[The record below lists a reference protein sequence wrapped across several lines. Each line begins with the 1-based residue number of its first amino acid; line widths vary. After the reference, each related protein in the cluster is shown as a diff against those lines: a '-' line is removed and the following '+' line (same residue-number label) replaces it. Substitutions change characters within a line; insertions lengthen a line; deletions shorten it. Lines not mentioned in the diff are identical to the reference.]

1 MEIRQQLLLSIIATG
16 VLLAIS
22 GFLLSGQISEVGNSF
37 DEVQNQATPSI
48 IALGNLKAD
57 FNHLVST
64 ILAFS
69 VHASDVHRED
79 VEHARE
85 QLLLSYDQYAAVE
98 NDPEAVEMIG
108 HEINA
113 LLPIG
118 DKMMLAAESAA
129 GAEPAHSDEDHMAM
143 DDHMAEE
150 EHMMED
156 DHTAAEDHMADGDH
170 DAAMMEE
177 ETMDDH
183 AMMDDHE
190 ANTMDEMA
198 GEDHDAMMDDHD
210 AAMAG
215 VTATTDAGGS
225 AATGDSGEFSEE
237 VLVLHEVLLD
247 FESQADNVNA
257 VIDSQIETNV
267 ANMQAK
273 QNAVLGDIGTGANLN
288 ILLTIAVLGVTGGVG
303 GVVALSIS
311 RRVIQLKKTAGE
323 IAQGD
328 LEKQITT
335 AGRDEIAALAASFEQ
350 MRKSIVQAQ
359 EELKSRNMELN
370 ELNIALEKANEELKQ
385 LDKLKDEFIGVASHE
400 LRSPI
405 HPILGYASMAKDGMI
420 SEKEALDVIYKQAV
434 RLRQLANDILDVS
447 RIESG
452 SLPYSMK
459 EVNIHEILS
468 NCVEAIK
475 PNLTTSVS
483 AVTDFEKQEVEMVG
497 DPERLTQVFTNLLGN
512 SLKFTKNGRITVET
526 HKVGPERLDILI
538 SDTGGGIP
546 KEILPRLF
554 NKFVTKKV
562 GEEEAH
568 GTGLGLFISKSIVE
582 AHGGKISAYNNEKGG
597 ATFKVE
603 LPLGS
608 DGRAAKR
615 QTIAVKT
622 GHPRETK

>member
-1 MEIRQQLLLSIIATG
+1 MEIRQQLFLSIIATG

-57 FNHLVST
+57 FNRLVST
-64 ILAFS
+64 ILAFG

-98 NDPEAVEMIG
+98 SDPEAVETIG
-108 HEINA
+108 HEINT

-129 GAEPAHSDEDHMAM
+129 GTGPAHSDEDHMAT

-150 EHMMED
+150 EHMIED
-156 DHTAAEDHMADGDH
+156 DHMATEDHMAEEDH

-177 ETMDDH
+177 EMTDDH

-190 ANTMDEMA
+190 TGAMDEMA
-198 GEDHDAMMDDHD
+198 GEDHDAMTEETMMDDHD

-215 VTATTDAGGS
+215 GTAAGDAGGS
-225 AATGDSGEFSEE
+225 AAAGDSGEFSEE

-257 VIDSQIETNV
+257 AIDSQIETNV

-311 RRVIQLKKTAGE
+311 RRVIQLKRTAGE

-335 AGRDEIAALAASFEQ
+335 
-350 MRKSIVQAQ
+350 
-359 EELKSRNMELN
+359 
-370 ELNIALEKANEELKQ
+370 
-385 LDKLKDEFIGVASHE
+385 
-400 LRSPI
+400 
-405 HPILGYASMAKDGMI
+405 
-420 SEKEALDVIYKQAV
+420 
-434 RLRQLANDILDVS
+434 
-447 RIESG
+447 
-452 SLPYSMK
+452 
-459 EVNIHEILS
+459 
-468 NCVEAIK
+468 CC
-475 PNLTTSVS
+475 TS
-483 AVTDFEKQEVEMVG
+483 
-497 DPERLTQVFTNLLGN
+497 
-512 SLKFTKNGRITVET
+512 T
-526 HKVGPERLDILI
+526 HG
-538 SDTGGGIP
+538 
-546 KEILPRLF
+546 
-554 NKFVTKKV
+554 
-562 GEEEAH
+562 
-568 GTGLGLFISKSIVE
+568 
-582 AHGGKISAYNNEKGG
+582 
-597 ATFKVE
+597 
-603 LPLGS
+603 
-608 DGRAAKR
+608 
-615 QTIAVKT
+615 
-622 GHPRETK
+622 